1 MTWEI
6 IKENLSAFFN
16 MPVVVTVTSVTLG
29 FIYIMV
35 IFSKTSLGK
44 KLFGKA
50 LQKYDAVLD
59 YCKEMKANL
68 ETFKEEKEAQIAQI
82 KEEYEKR
89 LAVMMNYN
97 LTLENLLGQMTEHIP
112 NKKVKEDISA
122 FMSTKQERLA
132 EIAEYL
138 PNMEEYNALK
148 AKAESVQEE
157 IEKAKIEAT
166 EALKA
171 KIALYDAKCEQLDNL
186 LAKAEKT
193 LEKANM
199 TEGEVYEEGT
209 DTDPEEETL

>member
-1 MTWEI
+1 MSWEI
-6 IKENLSAFFN
+6 IKENLSSFFN
-16 MPVVVTVTSVTLG
+16 MPVVITITSVTLG

-44 KLFGKA
+44 KLFSKA

-59 YCKEMKANL
+59 YCKEMKGNL
-68 ETFKEEKEAQIAQI
+68 ETFKKEKEAQIAQI

-89 LAVMMNYN
+89 LAVMANYVSQI
-97 LTLENLLGQMTEHIP
+97 EGALGKVAEATP
-112 NKKVKEDISA
+112 NKKVKETINSFLEA
-122 FMSTKQERLA
+122 KEERLE
-132 EIAEYL
+132 EIGKYL
-138 PNMEEYNALK
+138 PNLEDYQALK

-166 EALKA
+166 EALQA

-186 LAKAEKT
+186 LNKAEKT

>member
-1 MTWEI
+1 MTWETI
-6 IKENLSAFFN
+6 TNNLSAFFN
-16 MPVVVTVTSVTLG
+16 MPVVITITSVTLG

-44 KLFGKA
+44 KLFNKA
-50 LQKYDAVLD
+50 LQKFDAVLG
-59 YCKEMKANL
+59 YCREMKANL
-68 ETFKEEKEAQIAQI
+68 DIFKAEKEAQIAQI

-89 LAVMMNYN
+89 LAVMANYVSQI
-97 LTLENLLGQMTEHIP
+97 EGALGKIAEATP
-112 NKKVKEDISA
+112 NKKVRETIQTFLDTKE
-122 FMSTKQERLA
+122 ERLE
-132 EIAEYL
+132 EIGKYL
-138 PNMEEYNALK
+138 PNLEDYQALK

-166 EALKA
+166 EALQA

-186 LAKAEKT
+186 LNKAKET

>member
-6 IKENLSAFFN
+6 IKENLSAFFD
-16 MPVVVTVTSVTLG
+16 MPVVVTITSVTLG

-44 KLFGKA
+44 KLFSKA

-68 ETFKEEKEAQIAQI
+68 ETFKEQKEAQIAQI

-112 NKKVKEDISA
+112 NKKVKEDILA

-166 EALKA
+166 EALQA

>member
-16 MPVVVTVTSVTLG
+16 MPVVVTITSVTLG

-44 KLFGKA
+44 KLFSKA
-50 LQKYDAVLD
+50 LQKYDAVLE

-112 NKKVKEDISA
+112 NKKVKEDIYA

-157 IEKAKIEAT
+157 IEKAKKEAT
-166 EALKA
+166 EALQA

-186 LAKAEKT
+186 LAKAKET

>member
-16 MPVVVTVTSVTLG
+16 MPVVVTITSVTLG

-44 KLFGKA
+44 KLFSKA
-50 LQKYDAVLD
+50 LQKYDAVLE

-112 NKKVKEDISA
+112 NKKVKEDIYA

-157 IEKAKIEAT
+157 IEKAKKEAT
-166 EALKA
+166 EALEK

-186 LAKAEKT
+186 LAKATKT

>member
-16 MPVVVTVTSVTLG
+16 MPVVVTITSVTLG

-44 KLFGKA
+44 KLFSKA
-50 LQKYDAVLD
+50 LQKYDAVLE

-112 NKKVKEDISA
+112 NKKVKEDIYA

-166 EALKA
+166 EALQA

-186 LAKAEKT
+186 LAKATET

>member
-16 MPVVVTVTSVTLG
+16 MPVVVTITSVTLG

-44 KLFGKA
+44 KLFSKA
-50 LQKYDAVLD
+50 LQKYDAVLE

-112 NKKVKEDISA
+112 NKKVKEDIYA

-157 IEKAKIEAT
+157 IEKAKKEAT
-166 EALKA
+166 EALQA

-186 LAKAEKT
+186 LAKATKT

>member
-16 MPVVVTVTSVTLG
+16 MPVVVTITSVTLG

-44 KLFGKA
+44 KLFSKA

-68 ETFKEEKEAQIAQI
+68 ETFKTEKEAQIAQI

-112 NKKVKEDISA
+112 NKKVKEDILA

-138 PNMEEYNALK
+138 PNLEEYQALK

-166 EALKA
+166 EALQE

>member
-16 MPVVVTVTSVTLG
+16 MPVVVTITSVTLG

-44 KLFGKA
+44 KLFSKA

-59 YCKEMKANL
+59 YCKEMKGNL
-68 ETFKEEKEAQIAQI
+68 ETFKKEKEAQIAQI

-89 LAVMMNYN
+89 LAVMANYN

-112 NKKVKEDISA
+112 NKKVKEDIYA

-132 EIAEYL
+132 EMAEYL
-138 PNMEEYNALK
+138 PNLEEYQALK

-157 IEKAKIEAT
+157 IEKAKAQAT
-166 EALKA
+166 EALQE

>member
-6 IKENLSAFFN
+6 IKENLSAFFD
-16 MPVVVTVTSVTLG
+16 MPVVVTITSVTLG

-44 KLFGKA
+44 KLFSKA

-59 YCKEMKANL
+59 YCKEMKGNL
-68 ETFKEEKEAQIAQI
+68 ETFKKEKEAQIAQI

-112 NKKVKEDISA
+112 NKKVKEDIYA

-138 PNMEEYNALK
+138 PNLEEYQALK

-166 EALKA
+166 EALQA

>member
-6 IKENLSAFFN
+6 IKENLSAFFD
-16 MPVVVTVTSVTLG
+16 MPVVVTITSVTLG

-59 YCKEMKANL
+59 YCKEMKGNL
-68 ETFKEEKEAQIAQI
+68 ETFKAEKEAQIAQI
-82 KEEYEKR
+82 KEEYDKR

-166 EALKA
+166 EALEK

>member
-6 IKENLSAFFN
+6 IKENLSAFFD
-16 MPVVVTVTSVTLG
+16 MPVVVTITSVTLG

-44 KLFGKA
+44 KLFSKA

-59 YCKEMKANL
+59 YCKEMKGNL
-68 ETFKEEKEAQIAQI
+68 ETFKKEKEAQIAQI

-97 LTLENLLGQMTEHIP
+97 LTLENLLGQMAEHIP
-112 NKKVKEDISA
+112 NKKVKEDIYA

-138 PNMEEYNALK
+138 PNLEEYQALK

-166 EALKA
+166 EALQA